1 MLSEWKEEKELARN
15 REWGGGPRQREKHVQ
30 MPRGGS
36 DSPSNIVATVAS
48 SPLEVSL
55 DLILQEWKDPG
66 DPVRVGPDHTEF

>member
-36 DSPSNIVATVAS
+36 DSPSNIVGDCGQQTS
-48 SPLEVSL
+48 EGLSGPYP
-55 DLILQEWKDPG
+55 PG
-66 DPVRVGPDHTEF
+66 MERPWGS